1 MYEVQQ
7 QDIDLLRQRTK
18 TIYTKIQLLNTKFMV
33 IDEIQGVF
41 IDGSIS
47 TDSGSDIRNTFD
59 ATILVKDDSYITAE
73 TARVWIDKHVRV
85 FIGFLNQRTG
95 ETVWLLLCKKIEKT
109 LILK

>member
-1 MYEVQQ
+1 MKCNS
-7 QDIDLLRQRTK
+7 RTLTFTAENK

-59 ATILVKDDSYITAE
+59 ATILVKMTAIS
-73 TARVWIDKHVRV
+73 R
-85 FIGFLNQRTG
+85 QRQPACG
-95 ETVWLLLCKKIEKT
+95 LISMCVYLLDF
-109 LILK
+109 